1 MWQAMGKDTDME
13 SLKNQ
18 ERELVHVEEYLT
30 PIFQEEGEGNTWRAV
45 KRKHATRRPKW
56 GQV

>member
-1 MWQAMGKDTDME
+1 MVWQAIGKDIDAE

-30 PIFQEEGEGNTWRAV
+30 PIF
-45 KRKHATRRPKW
+45 
-56 GQV
+56 